1 MKAKWFFSVLLVV
14 LTCIGV
20 FRDDTVIPNQE
31 LILEFNSDQVSASE
45 AAHTIALVKKQL
57 LEAGV
62 YTIQVN
68 NESNGKYSITYYS
81 ASNVAQIK
89 KILATP
95 SSLSIDIANSNQHNN
110 GIPLEKTS
118 NHYNV
123 DVYEITNGL
132 DTEIDLK
139 GTLVF
144 NEKRDLDRFNSPTS
158 IPFLKQEYSK
168 QQSET
173 EAVAYKIN
181 TTVIHAL
188 HSGLYTIPEVRAGP
202 FNSGRA

>member
-20 FRDDTVIPNQE
+20 FRDDTVMPNQE

-45 AAHTIALVKKQL
+45 AANTIALVKKQL

-62 YTIQVN
+62 YTVHVN

-89 KILATP
+89 KIVSTP
-95 SSLSIDIANSNQHNN
+95 SSLSIDIAHSNQSNN
-110 GIPLEKTS
+110 GIPLEKPSS
-118 NHYNV
+118 NYNV
-123 DVYEITNGL
+123 DVYEITSGL

-144 NEKRDLDRFNSPTS
+144 NEKRDLDRFNSPTFS
-158 IPFLKQEYSK
+158 PFLKQEYSK
-168 QQSET
+168 QQPIN

-181 TTVIHAL
+181 TTVV
-188 HSGLYTIPEVRAGP
+188 HSLNNGLYTIPEVRAGP
-202 FNSGRA
+202 SNSGRA